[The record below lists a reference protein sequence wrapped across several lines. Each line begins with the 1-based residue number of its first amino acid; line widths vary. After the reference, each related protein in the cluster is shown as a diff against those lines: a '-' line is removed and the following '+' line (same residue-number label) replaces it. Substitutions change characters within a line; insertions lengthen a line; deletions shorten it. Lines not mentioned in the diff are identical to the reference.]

1 MSPSDYL
8 AIARRHWRLIAAL
21 VVVALAVV
29 YWTSPDRARGTYEST
44 HIMRVET
51 DEGRSATSS
60 ISPELVKEYITADEV
75 PQRAA
80 AALGYEG
87 DPRTLA
93 GKLEVEADRTVGVVR
108 ITATDRDPD
117 EAARIADAFA
127 TEVEAFLTEQEAAQQ
142 EEDAQALQAREDE
155 VRGKIAAL
163 DAQIAAAPDNATL
176 ADERD
181 NLVRQL
187 GDIEDQQA
195 AVTDEAV
202 RFGTVQSAPRGTE
215 RDPLPGTRSREQRMA
230 LAGGVALVLG
240 FGLAI
245 ALDRSDT
252 RIRNRRSAEAHFGT
266 PVLAEIPAFN
276 LPARRRKLLVHD
288 EPDSVRAEAFRT
300 LRTAIMLVR
309 EPEAEPAERRHGGN
323 GARPTRSVIMLTSAG
338 PGEGKTTTAANLA
351 VAYAE
356 SGNSVLVLSCD
367 LWRSSAARHFGVKQG
382 KGVSDLL
389 AVDDIRLSDVVHD
402 TDVPGVRVVTAGLA
416 VRRAGGRLHA
426 QRRMV
431 DQARRLADVVILDT
445 APVLSAALTRELATA
460 VDAVV
465 VVCRVGRTPAGEAER
480 CADLLSQLGAPV
492 LGLALVGVSAPPFYD
507 YFAYSSP
514 RRVRREVARAQ
525 ADAGN
530 TAAGATAANGG
541 SHTPGAASAPVNRPF
556 EGGAYGAPPPP
567 ARRSWTVPES
577 SGTVTNTPPGTDPPP
592 PPG

>member
-1 MSPSDYL
+1 MTPTDYL
-8 AIARRHWRLIAAL
+8 AIARRHWRLIVAL
-21 VVVALAVV
+21 VIVALAVV

-44 HIMRVET
+44 HILRVET

-60 ISPELVKEYITADEV
+60 VSPELVKEYITADEV

-93 GKLEVEADRTVGVVR
+93 KKLEVEADRTVGVVR
-108 ITATDRDPD
+108 ISATDRAPD

-127 TEVEAFLTEQEAAQQ
+127 TEVEAFLIEDQTAQQQ
-142 EEDAQALQAREDE
+142 EEAEALQAREDE
-155 VRGKIAAL
+155 VRGEIAAL

-181 NLVRQL
+181 NKVRQL

-195 AVTDEAV
+195 AATGEAV
-202 RFGTVQSAPRGTE
+202 RFSTVQAAPRGVE

-230 LAGGVALVLG
+230 LAGGVALVIG

-288 EPDSVRAEAFRT
+288 EPDSVRAEGFRT

-309 EPEAEPAERRHGGN
+309 DPEPTEQRLGGN
-323 GARPTRSVIMLTSAG
+323 GARPSRSVIMLTSAG

-356 SGNSVLVLSCD
+356 SGASVLVLSCD
-367 LWRSSAARHFGVKQG
+367 LWRSGAARHFGVRLG

-389 AVDDIRLSDVVHD
+389 AADDIRLSDVVQD
-402 TDVPGVRVVTAGLA
+402 TDVPGVRIVTAGLA

-426 QRRMV
+426 QQRMI
-431 DQARRLADVVILDT
+431 DEARRLADVVILDT
-445 APVLSAALTRELATA
+445 APVLSAALTRELATV

-492 LGLALVGVSAPPFYD
+492 LGLALVGSSAPPFYD

-525 ADAGN
+525 ADAGI
-530 TAAGATAANGG
+530 TATGATAANGG
-541 SHTPGAASAPVNRPF
+541 SHASTAPASPVSRPS
-556 EGGAYGAPPPP
+556 EGGAYGSP
-567 ARRSWTVPES
+567 AHRRSWTAPET
-577 SGTVTNTPPGTDPPP
+577 SGTVASTPPTTDPPP
-592 PPG
+592 PSG

>member
-1 MSPSDYL
+1 MTPADYL

-21 VVVALAVV
+21 VIVALAVV

-60 ISPELVKEYITADEV
+60 VSPELVKEYITADEV
-75 PQRAA
+75 PRRAA

-93 GKLEVEADRTVGVVR
+93 NKLEVEADRTVGVVR
-108 ITATDRDPD
+108 NTASDRDPD
-117 EAARIADAFA
+117 EAARIADTFA
-127 TEVEAFLTEQEAAQQ
+127 AEVEAYLTEQETARQQ
-142 EEDAQALQAREDE
+142 EDAQALQAREDE
-155 VRGKIAAL
+155 VRGRIAAL

-176 ADERD
+176 AAERD

-187 GDIEDQQA
+187 TDIEDQQT
-195 AVTDEAV
+195 AVTAQTV
-202 RFGTVQSAPRGTE
+202 RFSTVQAAPRGTE
-215 RDPLPGTRSREQRMA
+215 RDPLPGTRSREQRMV
-230 LAGGVALVLG
+230 LAGVVALILG

-276 LPARRRKLLVHD
+276 LPARRRKLLVAD
-288 EPDSVRAEAFRT
+288 EPDSVRAEGFRT

-309 EPEAEPAERRHGGN
+309 EPEHIDRRHGGN
-323 GARPTRSVIMLTSAG
+323 GSRPSRSVIMLTSAG

-356 SGNSVLVLSCD
+356 SGNSVLVLSFD
-367 LWRSSAARHFGVKQG
+367 LWRSSVARHFGVKLG
-382 KGVSDLL
+382 RGVSDLL
-389 AVDDIRLSDVVHD
+389 VVDDVPLSDVVHD
-402 TDVPGVRVVTAGLA
+402 TEVPGVQLVTAGLA

-426 QRRMV
+426 QQRLV
-431 DQARRLADVVILDT
+431 DEARRLADVVILDT
-445 APVLSAALTRELATA
+445 APVLSTALTRELATA

-465 VVCRVGRTPAGEAER
+465 VVCRVGKTPAGEAER

-514 RRVRREVARAQ
+514 RRVRRQVARAQ
-525 ADAGN
+525 ADAG
-530 TAAGATAANGG
+530 AGASGATVTNGG
-541 SHTPGAASAPVNRPF
+541 SHAAGTPVTRQPD
-556 EGGAYGAPPPP
+556 GGAYGSPPPP
-567 ARRSWTVPES
+567 RRSWSAPET
-577 SGTVTNTPPGTDPPP
+577 SGTVTNTPPATDPPP
-592 PPG
+592 PQ